1 MVKAPVTLKRFLVA
15 MAGVTLLAFSPLIR
29 SQNAPQSGAG
39 RQATQTEAPDAEA
52 RRQAAAGGHVYP
64 EPVDYWK
71 QAGKVPKKPFTMKG
85 PAPIH
90 DISGVWDPGDAG
102 IEGGGFGVLA
112 RAQLPYTPAGL
123 EAMKSHKS
131 ASTVVP
137 TESND
142 PAVKCDPQGMPR
154 EDLQEFRTIQVFQTP
169 IKIAILY
176 TFNRIWRDIWLD
188 GRELPKNPEPRW
200 YGYSVGKWV
209 DDTTLQVET
218 AGLDDRTWVDQPGHP
233 HSDQLRV
240 EETFHRTDRGH
251 LQMSLKVDDPKMY
264 TKPWFA
270 LNKMLLELQPDDFDV
285 REFICSP
292 SEGQEYNDLLE
303 GPQSGK

>member
-1 MVKAPVTLKRFLVA
+1 MPGISGTSKNLLLA
-15 MAGVTLLAFSPLIR
+15 MAAVAFLGCALLIR
-29 SQNAPQSGAG
+29 SQSTP
-39 RQATQTEAPDAEA
+39 
-52 RRQAAAGGHVYP
+52 QAANPEAVNPEQGRKDAAAAGHVYP

-71 QAGKVPKKPFTMKG
+71 QAGKVPKKPFTTAG
-85 PAPIH
+85 PAPVH

-131 ASTVVP
+131 ASTVDP

-142 PAVKCDPQGMPR
+142 PTLKCDPQGMPR

-169 IKIAILY
+169 IKVAILY
-176 TFNRIWRDIWLD
+176 TFNKIWRVIWLD
-188 GRELPKNPEPRW
+188 GRELPKDPEPRW

-218 AGLDDRTWVDQPGHP
+218 VGFNDSTWVDQPGHP

-251 LQMSLKVDDPKMY
+251 LQMSLKVNDPKMY

-285 REFICSP
+285 REFICAP
-292 SEGQEYNDLLE
+292 SEFQEYNKE
-303 GPQSGK
+303 VAGGAPKAK